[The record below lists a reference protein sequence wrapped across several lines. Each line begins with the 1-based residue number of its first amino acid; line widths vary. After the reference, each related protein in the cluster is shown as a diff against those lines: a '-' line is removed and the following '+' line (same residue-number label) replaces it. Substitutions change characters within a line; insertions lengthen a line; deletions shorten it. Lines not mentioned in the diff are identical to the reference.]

1 MDKLKSFGELAL
13 GSRLKRLS
21 DTLMKDVKKIYKS
34 LYIDFEP
41 THMPVFKTIH
51 EEQKIIVGKIADL
64 LNISQPAITQFINT
78 LEKKKLIITST
89 DKIDKRKKII
99 TLSKKGKE
107 TIQRLQPIWEVINSE
122 MKNLT
127 HNESP
132 RFIEQIE
139 NIERNLKEKSF
150 YDRVHDSLKTK
161 VTIIPY
167 SDKYTQLFH
176 DLNMEWLEKY
186 FYVEDHDKEV
196 LENPRSYII
205 DNNGYI
211 FFAKYKDKIVGT
223 VALMNE
229 PGGYEL
235 SKMAVLPNYQGLK
248 IGQKLMDHCIQFSK
262 EKKWPSLLIYSNTK
276 LSPAINMY
284 RKNGFVEIPIKKN
297 TPYERGNI
305 KMELIFDYTQK
316 LVHL

>member
-21 DTLMKDVKKIYKS
+21 ETLMKDVKMIYKS

-41 THMPVFKTIH
+41 THMPVFKTIY
-51 EEQKIIVGKIADL
+51 EEQKISIGKIANL
-64 LNISQPAITQFINT
+64 LSISQPAITQFTNK

-89 DKIDKRKKII
+89 DKTDRRKKII
-99 TLSKKGKE
+99 YLSRKGKE
-107 TIQRLQPIWEVINSE
+107 TIQRLQPIWEVIDTE
-122 MKNLT
+122 MRNLT
-127 HNESP
+127 CFQSHK
-132 RFIEQIE
+132 FIEQID
-139 NIERNLKEKSF
+139 NIESELQKKSF
-150 YDRVHDSLKTK
+150 YNRVHDSLKTK
-161 VTIIPY
+161 VAIIPY
-167 SDKYTQLFH
+167 SDEYAQLFH
-176 DLNMEWLEKY
+176 DLNMEWLERY
-186 FYVEDHDKEV
+186 FYVEEHDREI

-211 FFAKYKDKIVGT
+211 FFAKYNDKIVGT

-229 PGGYEL
+229 PGVYEL

-262 EKKWPSLLIYSNTK
+262 EKNWSAILIYSNTK
-276 LSPAINMY
+276 LFPAINMY
-284 RKNGFVEIPIKKN
+284 RKNGFVEIPIEKN

-305 KMELIFDYTQK
+305 KMVL
-316 LVHL
+316 HL

>member
-1 MDKLKSFGELAL
+1 MDKLRSFGELAL

-21 DTLMKDVKKIYKS
+21 DSLMKDVKKIYKS

-41 THMPVFKTIH
+41 TYMPVFKTIY
-51 EEQKIIVGKIADL
+51 EEQKITIGKTADL
-64 LNISQPAITQFINT
+64 LNISQPAVTQFANA
-78 LEKKKLIITST
+78 LEKKKLIISSS

-99 TLSKKGKE
+99 SLSKKGKE
-107 TIQRLQPIWEVINSE
+107 TVQKLQPIWEVIDSE

-127 HNESP
+127 HFDSLI
-132 RFIEQIE
+132 FTEQIE
-139 NIERNLKEKSF
+139 NIENELKERTF
-150 YDRVHDSLKTK
+150 YNRVHDSLKTK

-167 SDKYTQLFH
+167 SDRYAQIFH

-205 DNNGYI
+205 DNNGFI
-211 FFAKYKDKIVGT
+211 FFAKYNDKVVAT

-235 SKMAVLPNYQGLK
+235 SKMAVLPKYQGLK
-248 IGQKLMDHCIQFSK
+248 IGQKLMDYCIQFSI
-262 EKKWPSLLIYSNTK
+262 KKNWPALLIYSNTK

-284 RKNGFVEIPIKKN
+284 RKNGFIEIPIEKN
-297 TPYERGNI
+297 NPYNRGNI
-305 KMELIFDYTQK
+305 KMKLTFDSNQK
-316 LVHL
+316 VIH

>member
-1 MDKLKSFGELAL
+1 MDKLRSFGELAL

-41 THMPVFKTIH
+41 THMPVFKTIY
-51 EEQKIIVGKIADL
+51 EEQKITIGKTADL
-64 LNISQPAITQFINT
+64 LNISQPAVTQFVNA
-78 LEKKKLIITST
+78 LEKKKLIISSS

-99 TLSKKGKE
+99 SLSKKGKE
-107 TIQRLQPIWEVINSE
+107 TFQKLQPIWELIDSE

-127 HNESP
+127 CVDSLI
-132 RFIEQIE
+132 FTEQIE
-139 NIERNLKEKSF
+139 NIENKLNERTF
-150 YDRVHDSLKTK
+150 YNRVHDSLKTK

-167 SDKYTQLFH
+167 SDRYAQIFH

-186 FYVEDHDKEV
+186 FYIEDHDKEV

-205 DNNGYI
+205 DNNGFI
-211 FFAKYKDKIVGT
+211 FFAKYDDKVIAT

-248 IGQKLMDHCIQFSK
+248 IGQKLMDYCIQFSI
-262 EKKWPSLLIYSNTK
+262 EKNWPALLIYSNTK

-284 RKNGFVEIPIKKN
+284 RKNGFIEIPIEKN
-297 TPYERGNI
+297 NPYKRGNI
-305 KMELIFDYTQK
+305 KMILTFDSNQK
-316 LVHL
+316 VIH

>member
-21 DTLMKDVKKIYKS
+21 ETLMKDVKMIYKS

-41 THMPVFKTIH
+41 THMPVFKTIY
-51 EEQKIIVGKIADL
+51 EQQKISIGKIANL
-64 LNISQPAITQFINT
+64 LSISQPAITQFTNK

-89 DKIDKRKKII
+89 DKTDRRKKII
-99 TLSKKGKE
+99 YLSKKGKE
-107 TIQRLQPIWEVINSE
+107 TIQRLQPIWEVIDTE
-122 MKNLT
+122 MRNLT
-127 HNESP
+127 RFQSHK
-132 RFIEQIE
+132 FIEQID
-139 NIERNLKEKSF
+139 NIESELQKKSF
-150 YDRVHDSLKTK
+150 YNRVHDSIKTK
-161 VTIIPY
+161 VAIIPY
-167 SDKYTQLFH
+167 SDESAQLFH

-186 FYVEDHDKEV
+186 FYVEEHDRDV

-205 DNNGYI
+205 DNNGFI
-211 FFAKYKDKIVGT
+211 FFAKYNDNIVGT

-262 EKKWPSLLIYSNTK
+262 EKNWSAILIYSNTK
-276 LSPAINMY
+276 LFPAINMY
-284 RKNGFVEIPIKKN
+284 RKNGFVEIPIEKN

-305 KMELIFDYTQK
+305 KMVL
-316 LVHL
+316 HL